1 MKLFVKV
8 LAVVTL
14 IAVLFAGYVVWA
26 SDAALSYKGY
36 QVESAADR
44 IEAFNGVAAALQSGD
59 AAVTGYNGALS
70 VGAAEDYVFVTYTL
84 KVTNRDVVPFEWL
97 DIQLDSQEEDVL
109 LVNPTVQDVPAL
121 SSSLV
126 SFTLLT
132 SRTAASYART
142 ATLTYYV
149 YGHAKTAELTLG

>member
-14 IAVLFAGYVVWA
+14 FAVLFAGYAVWA

-44 IEAFNGVAAALQSGD
+44 VEAFNGVTAALQSGD
-59 AAVTGYNGALS
+59 AAVTGYNTSGIS
-70 VGAAEDYVFVTYTL
+70 AAEDYVFVTYTL
-84 KVTNRDVVPFEWL
+84 NISNRDVVALEWL
-97 DIQLDSQEEDVL
+97 DIQLDSQTEDVL

-126 SFTLLT
+126 SFSLLT
-132 SRTAASYART
+132 SRNAASYART
-142 ATLTYYV
+142 ATLTYYI
-149 YGHAKTAELTLG
+149 YGHAKTVALTLG